1 MTQVVR
7 PVAIVA
13 GARIPFARS
22 NTRYAE
28 CSNQALLTASI
39 AGLVDRYQLHGETLG
54 VAVAGAIVKHSR
66 DFSLCR
72 ESILGAGLSPT
83 TPAFDLQQACATG
96 LEAAITV
103 ANQIALGHIEVGL
116 AGGVDTGSDVPIG
129 ISEPLRKMLLRFRR
143 ARTLKQRLLVLA
155 QLRPWHFKLLLPAN
169 VEPRTGLSMGQHCE
183 QMAKLWQ
190 IARQAQDELALS
202 SHQKAQAA
210 FEAGFFKD
218 LVVPFL
224 GLNQDNNIRP
234 NSSLSQLAA
243 LKPVFDTRSGLGTL
257 TAGNSTPLTDGSSCV
272 LLASEQWAKS
282 RGLEPMA
289 YLTHYETAAV
299 DFVTGREG
307 LLMAPAYAV
316 PKMLSKA
323 QLTLQDFDFYEIHEA
338 FAAQVL
344 CTLKSW
350 QDDAFC
356 KNKLGLSQ
364 PLGAIHLD
372 RLNVHGS
379 SLAIGHPFAATGG
392 RILATAAQ
400 LLKNRGQGRALV
412 SICAAGGLGVT
423 AILER

>member
-1 MTQVVR
+1 
-7 PVAIVA
+7 
-13 GARIPFARS
+13 
-22 NTRYAE
+22 
-28 CSNQALLTASI
+28 
-39 AGLVDRYQLHGETLG
+39 
-54 VAVAGAIVKHSR
+54 
-66 DFSLCR
+66 
-72 ESILGAGLSPT
+72 
-83 TPAFDLQQACATG
+83 
-96 LEAAITV
+96 
-103 ANQIALGHIEVGL
+103 
-116 AGGVDTGSDVPIG
+116 
-129 ISEPLRKMLLRFRR
+129 
-143 ARTLKQRLLVLA
+143 
-155 QLRPWHFKLLLPAN
+155 
-169 VEPRTGLSMGQHCE
+169 
-183 QMAKLWQ
+183 MAKLWQ